1 MRIVIQSEIAVEL
14 KEIKIL
20 AVRDLFE
27 EKRIVARIDGLPKA
41 VVLWSGDDYDSYE
54 AKAWTNASALE
65 RAKQKLA
72 LNPVPFD
79 L

>member
-27 EKRIVARIDGLPKA
+27 EKKIVARIDGLPKA
-41 VVLWSGDDYDSYE
+41 VVLWSGADYDSYE
-54 AKAWTNASALE
+54 AKEWTNASALE
-65 RAKQKLA
+65 RAKQRLA